1 MPKGILYVESR
12 PSSPDRLDEYH
23 AWYTETHLRQV
34 VGLDGF
40 VGARR
45 FAPVADDGPF
55 VAIYEIEAD
64 DLQAVF
70 AALADAA
77 TSGVVQMSDAMQMDP
92 PPSVR
97 ILELVAAYEPDGE
110 Q

>member
-40 VGARR
+40 VRARR
-45 FAPVADDGPF
+45 FAPVADDGPY

-64 DLQAVF
+64 DLEAAF
-70 AALADAA
+70 AALAEAA
-77 TSGVVQMSDAMQMDP
+77 TTGVVQMSDAMEMDP

-97 ILELVAAYEPDGE
+97 VLELIAEYEPEGAP
-110 Q
+110 